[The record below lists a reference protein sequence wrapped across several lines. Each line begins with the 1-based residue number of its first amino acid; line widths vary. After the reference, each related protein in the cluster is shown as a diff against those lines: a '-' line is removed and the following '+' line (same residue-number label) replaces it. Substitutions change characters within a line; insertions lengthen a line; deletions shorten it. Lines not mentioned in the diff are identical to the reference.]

1 MTPVNVARVHFILS
15 RRPVQMSIYVFFA
28 RQFSSSMP
36 TDSSV
41 TAAFSHRVRSGEPVS
56 RRRRRRHYRL
66 TDHKTDHSHCISAPS
81 YLFAKCLAGGAD
93 ADGYDRRRVI
103 SNAVWKRARKMPVL

>member
-28 RQFSSSMP
+28 RQFSSSVP
-36 TDSSV
+36 TDSSL

-56 RRRRRRHYRL
+56 RRRRRRHTVLPITKL
-66 TDHKTDHSHCISAPS
+66 TTVTE
-81 YLFAKCLAGGAD
+81 YLLHLICSQTVSPVEPMLMDMTGG
-93 ADGYDRRRVI
+93 G
-103 SNAVWKRARKMPVL
+103 

>member
-1 MTPVNVARVHFILS
+1 MTPVNVARVHLILS
-15 RRPVQMSIYVFFA
+15 RRAVQMFIYVFFA
-28 RQFSSSMP
+28 RQFSTSMP

-56 RRRRRRHYRL
+56 RRRHYRL

-93 ADGYDRRRVI
+93 ADGCDRRRVI